1 MVLAYDCTCTA
12 SFDNVVAWM
21 RGLVSALGDAGAAEV
36 TKALVATKCDAPQER
51 RAIATAQG
59 EALAAAHGM
68 QHYETSAKVRNH
80 YEQARCLYNP
90 DGECARATDWMGR

>member
-1 MVLAYDCTCTA
+1 MVLAYDCTCAA

-21 RGLVSALGDAGAAEV
+21 RGLESALGDAGAAEV

-68 QHYETSAKVRNH
+68 QHYETSAKVRIA
-80 YEQARCLYNP
+80 Q
-90 DGECARATDWMGR
+90 